1 MESIQVLLSLITK
14 DNDYQRE
21 QALAAERVAAKLGLR
36 VEILY
41 AASDAITQSQQLL
54 EAIQGPVESRPRAI
68 LLEPVGTGLQQV
80 ATAAA
85 KANIGWVIMN
95 READYIRDI
104 RRISEAPIF
113 SISSD
118 HLEIGRMQGRQMQ
131 HLLPEGGQVLY
142 MQGPSTSFPAQ
153 QRTQGMMETK
163 PQNVQVRV
171 LSGQWTESSAYQ
183 ATISLMRLRTSR
195 ESRIDLVSAQNDV
208 MALGVRKA
216 LKELMPDWSWI
227 PFIGVDGMAATGQR
241 WVNESLLAAT
251 IVVPTNTDIAL
262 EMLKKALVT
271 KTQPQELTWVKPKSF
286 PDLEKL
292 VPKNRQT
299 AMQHA

>member
-1 MESIQVLLSLITK
+1 VESIQVLLSLITK